1 MRVSKYK
8 DTVRLTLFGRY
19 DKLLNDT
26 TSIYAGY
33 DRALTTQ
40 VGGGVNS
47 VDITNNGTVGFSSNP
62 NVYFTNTNT
71 NTTGIATLS
80 TTLAGAVS
88 SVTIT
93 AAGTGFTGNPTLIF
107 YGGNPTT
114 AATAT
119 AVQTAGAITAVT
131 VTNVGAGY
139 TSIPSIAWNGGGVMN
154 ITANLTTGNLSGFT
168 ITTSPYFT
176 TAPTILIS
184 GGGGATQTTTC
195 TLNTGLINA
204 ITLPGANLAYTTAP
218 TIYILGGAGT
228 GALLLTPV
236 MYYKINT
243 ITPNIKPSGTFI
255 SQPTIS
261 FNGGGVIDIT
271 PTMNGGNTIVTGF
284 TYTNGGYNGCF
295 SSAPTI
301 ILSGGGGYATTTCTL
316 TNGAITAITLPVT
329 GGANVFT
336 STPTVSVLGGGLPT
350 STAILNP
357 YTIVT
362 GGQSLYQN
370 IKRVRFDLNQEFSQL
385 QLADGAHL
393 YLEYVRMP
401 ALGINSTC
409 FKNLRL
415 IGSENINTFDSI
427 QGSQGNPIL
436 FSCEGGNNANNYY
449 VSAKEYCRL
458 PVPPSFLNKGYI
470 EFEID
475 TIATANITFTAA
487 QLNDLIIKLTIEEPQ
502 NEQTQDINLALE
514 YESAKSFYIQRNIN
528 HRN

>member
-1 MRVSKYK
+1 
-8 DTVRLTLFGRY
+8 
-19 DKLLNDT
+19 
-26 TSIYAGY
+26 
-33 DRALTTQ
+33 
-40 VGGGVNS
+40 
-47 VDITNNGTVGFSSNP
+47 
-62 NVYFTNTNT
+62 
-71 NTTGIATLS
+71 
-80 TTLAGAVS
+80 
-88 SVTIT
+88 
-93 AAGTGFTGNPTLIF
+93 
-107 YGGNPTT
+107 
-114 AATAT
+114 
-119 AVQTAGAITAVT
+119 
-131 VTNVGAGY
+131 
-139 TSIPSIAWNGGGVMN
+139 
-154 ITANLTTGNLSGFT
+154 
-168 ITTSPYFT
+168 
-176 TAPTILIS
+176 
-184 GGGGATQTTTC
+184 
-195 TLNTGLINA
+195 
-204 ITLPGANLAYTTAP
+204 
-218 TIYILGGAGT
+218 
-228 GALLLTPV
+228 
-236 MYYKINT
+236 
-243 ITPNIKPSGTFI
+243 
-255 SQPTIS
+255 
-261 FNGGGVIDIT
+261 
-271 PTMNGGNTIVTGF
+271 
-284 TYTNGGYNGCF
+284 
-295 SSAPTI
+295 
-301 ILSGGGGYATTTCTL
+301 L

-336 STPTVSVLGGGLPT
+336 SPPTVSVLGGGLPI

-502 NEQTQDINLALE
+502 NEQTQDINLAPE